1 MLIYASLSGAIA
13 QLGERIP
20 CTDEVVGSIPTGSTI
35 YYNSSC
41 ILKNSIS
48 LIGMAGAGKTS
59 IGKALSL
66 ELGYEFLD
74 TDKIIEISYGKSK
87 DIIDS
92 EGKDRFRAIEE
103 EVLLS
108 TKFKNTL
115 LATGGSAVFS
125 PLAMEHL
132 RDNSDVIYLEVSFEN
147 ISERVLDFKER
158 GFIKE
163 SHQSIEEAYMERLD
177 LYEKYA
183 DYSVT
188 NNSSMKDCIH
198 KILSLLDL

>member
-1 MLIYASLSGAIA
+1 
-13 QLGERIP
+13 
-20 CTDEVVGSIPTGSTI
+20 
-35 YYNSSC
+35 
-41 ILKNSIS
+41 
-48 LIGMAGAGKTS
+48 MAGAGKTS
-59 IGKALSL
+59 VGKALSL

-125 PLAMEHL
+125 PLAMEYL

-163 SHQSIEEAYMERLD
+163 SHQSIEEAYTERLV

-183 DYSVT
+183 NYTVT
-188 NNSSMKDCIH
+188 NNGSVEECVQ

>member
-1 MLIYASLSGAIA
+1 
-13 QLGERIP
+13 
-20 CTDEVVGSIPTGSTI
+20 
-35 YYNSSC
+35 
-41 ILKNSIS
+41 
-48 LIGMAGAGKTS
+48 MAGAGKTS
-59 IGKALSL
+59 VGKALSL

-74 TDKIIEISYGKSK
+74 TDKIIETSYGKSK

-92 EGKDRFRAIEE
+92 EGKDRFRVIEE

-108 TKFKNTL
+108 INFKNTL

-147 ISERVLDFKER
+147 ISERVLDFEER

-163 SHQSIEEAYMERLD
+163 SHQSVEEAYVERLV

-188 NNSSMKDCIH
+188 NNGSVKECIQ
-198 KILSLLDL
+198 KIVSLLDL

>member
-1 MLIYASLSGAIA
+1 
-13 QLGERIP
+13 
-20 CTDEVVGSIPTGSTI
+20 
-35 YYNSSC
+35 
-41 ILKNSIS
+41 
-48 LIGMAGAGKTS
+48 MAGAGKTS
-59 IGKALSL
+59 VGKALSL

-74 TDKIIEISYGKSK
+74 TDKIIETSYGKSK
-87 DIIDS
+87 DIIDYQ
-92 EGKDRFRAIEE
+92 GKDRFRAIEE
-103 EVLLS
+103 EVLLL

-125 PLAMEHL
+125 PLAMQHI

-163 SHQSIEEAYMERLD
+163 SHQSIEEAYVERLV

-188 NNSSMKDCIH
+188 NNGSVKECIH
-198 KILSLLDL
+198 KIISLLDF

>member
-1 MLIYASLSGAIA
+1 M
-13 QLGERIP
+13 
-20 CTDEVVGSIPTGSTI
+20 
-35 YYNSSC
+35 
-41 ILKNSIS
+41 KNSIS

-87 DIIDS
+87 DIIDY

-108 TKFKNTL
+108 INFDHTL

-125 PLAMEHL
+125 PLAMQHI

-147 ISERVLDFKER
+147 ISERVLDFVER

-163 SHQSIEEAYMERLD
+163 SSQSIEEAYMERLV
-177 LYEKYA
+177 LYKKYA

-188 NNSSMKDCIH
+188 NNGSMEDCIQ
-198 KILSLLDL
+198 KILSLLES

>member
-1 MLIYASLSGAIA
+1 M
-13 QLGERIP
+13 
-20 CTDEVVGSIPTGSTI
+20 
-35 YYNSSC
+35 
-41 ILKNSIS
+41 KNSIS

-103 EVLLS
+103 KVLLS
-108 TKFKNTL
+108 TRFKNTL

-132 RDNSDVIYLEVSFEN
+132 CDNSDVIYLEVSFEN

-163 SHQSIEEAYMERLD
+163 SHQSIEDAYVERLA

-183 DYSVT
+183 DFSVT
-188 NNSSMKDCIH
+188 NNGSMEDCIQ
-198 KILSLLDL
+198 KILCLLES

>member
-1 MLIYASLSGAIA
+1 
-13 QLGERIP
+13 
-20 CTDEVVGSIPTGSTI
+20 
-35 YYNSSC
+35 
-41 ILKNSIS
+41 
-48 LIGMAGAGKTS
+48 MAGAGKTS
-59 IGKALSL
+59 VGKALSL

-74 TDKIIEISYGKSK
+74 TDKIIETSYGKSK

-92 EGKDRFRAIEE
+92 QGKDKFRAIEE
-103 EVLLS
+103 EVLLL

-125 PLAMEHL
+125 PLAMEYL
-132 RDNSDVIYLEVSFEN
+132 RDNSDIIYLEVSFEN

-163 SHQSIEEAYMERLD
+163 SNQSIEEAYMERLA

>member
-1 MLIYASLSGAIA
+1 
-13 QLGERIP
+13 
-20 CTDEVVGSIPTGSTI
+20 
-35 YYNSSC
+35 
-41 ILKNSIS
+41 
-48 LIGMAGAGKTS
+48 MAGAGKTS
-59 IGKALSL
+59 VGKALSL

-125 PLAMEHL
+125 PLAMEHI

-147 ISERVLDFKER
+147 ILERVFDFKER

-163 SHQSIEEAYMERLD
+163 SHQSIQEAYMERLV
-177 LYEKYA
+177 LYEKYS

-188 NNSSMKDCIH
+188 NNGSVEACVQ
-198 KILSLLDL
+198 KIICLLDLWKI

>member
-1 MLIYASLSGAIA
+1 
-13 QLGERIP
+13 
-20 CTDEVVGSIPTGSTI
+20 
-35 YYNSSC
+35 
-41 ILKNSIS
+41 
-48 LIGMAGAGKTS
+48 MAGAGKTS
-59 IGKALSL
+59 VGKALSL

-74 TDKIIEISYGKSK
+74 TDKMIETSYGKSK

-92 EGKDRFRAIEE
+92 EGKDRFRVIEE

-108 TKFKNTL
+108 INFKNTL

-132 RDNSDVIYLEVSFEN
+132 RDNSDVMYLEVSFEN

-163 SHQSIEEAYMERLD
+163 SHQSVEEAYMERLA

-188 NNSSMKDCIH
+188 NNGSIQDCIK

>member
-1 MLIYASLSGAIA
+1 
-13 QLGERIP
+13 
-20 CTDEVVGSIPTGSTI
+20 
-35 YYNSSC
+35 
-41 ILKNSIS
+41 
-48 LIGMAGAGKTS
+48 MAGAGKTS
-59 IGKALSL
+59 VGKALSL

-74 TDKIIEISYGKSK
+74 TDKMIETSYGKSK

-92 EGKDRFRAIEE
+92 EGKDRFRVIEE

-108 TKFKNTL
+108 INFKNTL

-163 SHQSIEEAYMERLD
+163 SHQSVEEAYVERLV

-188 NNSSMKDCIH
+188 NNGSVKECIQ
-198 KILSLLDL
+198 KIVSLLDL

>member
-1 MLIYASLSGAIA
+1 
-13 QLGERIP
+13 
-20 CTDEVVGSIPTGSTI
+20 
-35 YYNSSC
+35 
-41 ILKNSIS
+41 
-48 LIGMAGAGKTS
+48 MAGAGKTS

-92 EGKDRFRAIEE
+92 EGKDRFRVIEE

-108 TKFKNTL
+108 TKFNNTL

-163 SHQSIEEAYMERLD
+163 SSQSIEQAYMERLI

-188 NNSSMKDCIH
+188 NNGSMEDCIQ
-198 KILSLLDL
+198 KILSLLES

>member
-1 MLIYASLSGAIA
+1 
-13 QLGERIP
+13 
-20 CTDEVVGSIPTGSTI
+20 
-35 YYNSSC
+35 
-41 ILKNSIS
+41 
-48 LIGMAGAGKTS
+48 MAGAGKTS
-59 IGKALSL
+59 VGKALSL

-74 TDKIIEISYGKSK
+74 TDKMIETSYGKSK

-92 EGKDRFRAIEE
+92 EGKDRFRVIEE

-108 TKFKNTL
+108 INFKNTL

-163 SHQSIEEAYMERLD
+163 SHQSVEEAYMERLA

-188 NNSSMKDCIH
+188 NNGSIQDCI
-198 KILSLLDL
+198 KNILSLLDL

>member
-1 MLIYASLSGAIA
+1 
-13 QLGERIP
+13 
-20 CTDEVVGSIPTGSTI
+20 
-35 YYNSSC
+35 
-41 ILKNSIS
+41 
-48 LIGMAGAGKTS
+48 MAGAGKTS
-59 IGKALSL
+59 VGKALSL

-74 TDKIIEISYGKSK
+74 TDKMIETSYGKSK

-92 EGKDRFRAIEE
+92 EGKDRFRVIEE

-108 TKFKNTL
+108 INFKNTL

-125 PLAMEHL
+125 TLAMEHL
-132 RDNSDVIYLEVSFEN
+132 RDNSDVVYLEVSFEN

-163 SHQSIEEAYMERLD
+163 SHQSVEEAYMERLA

-188 NNSSMKDCIH
+188 NNGSIQDCIK

>member
-1 MLIYASLSGAIA
+1 
-13 QLGERIP
+13 
-20 CTDEVVGSIPTGSTI
+20 
-35 YYNSSC
+35 
-41 ILKNSIS
+41 
-48 LIGMAGAGKTS
+48 MAGAGKTS
-59 IGKALSL
+59 VGKALSL

-87 DIIDS
+87 DIIDY

-108 TKFKNTL
+108 TNFDHTL

-125 PLAMEHL
+125 PLAMEHI

-147 ISERVLDFKER
+147 ISERVLDFVER

-163 SHQSIEEAYMERLD
+163 SSQSIEEAYMERLV
-177 LYEKYA
+177 LYKKYA

-188 NNSSMKDCIH
+188 NNGSMEDCIQ
-198 KILSLLDL
+198 KILSLLES

>member
-1 MLIYASLSGAIA
+1 
-13 QLGERIP
+13 
-20 CTDEVVGSIPTGSTI
+20 
-35 YYNSSC
+35 
-41 ILKNSIS
+41 
-48 LIGMAGAGKTS
+48 MAGAGKTS
-59 IGKALSL
+59 VGKALSL

-115 LATGGSAVFS
+115 LATGGSVVFS
-125 PLAMEHL
+125 PLAMEYL

-147 ISERVLDFKER
+147 ISERVFDFKER

-163 SHQSIEEAYMERLD
+163 SHQSIEEAYMERLV

-188 NNSSMKDCIH
+188 NNGSVKECIH
-198 KILSLLDL
+198 KIISLLDF

>member
-1 MLIYASLSGAIA
+1 
-13 QLGERIP
+13 
-20 CTDEVVGSIPTGSTI
+20 
-35 YYNSSC
+35 
-41 ILKNSIS
+41 
-48 LIGMAGAGKTS
+48 MAGAGKTS

-92 EGKDRFRAIEE
+92 EGKDRFRVIEE

-108 TKFKNTL
+108 TKFNNTL

-163 SHQSIEEAYMERLD
+163 SSQSIEQAYMERLV
-177 LYEKYA
+177 LYQKYA

-188 NNSSMKDCIH
+188 NNGSMEDCIQ
-198 KILSLLDL
+198 KILSLLES

>member
-1 MLIYASLSGAIA
+1 
-13 QLGERIP
+13 
-20 CTDEVVGSIPTGSTI
+20 
-35 YYNSSC
+35 
-41 ILKNSIS
+41 
-48 LIGMAGAGKTS
+48 MAGAGKTS
-59 IGKALSL
+59 VGKALSL

-74 TDKIIEISYGKSK
+74 TDKMIETSYGKSK

-92 EGKDRFRAIEE
+92 EGKDRFRVIEE

-108 TKFKNTL
+108 INFKNTL

-132 RDNSDVIYLEVSFEN
+132 RDNSDVMYLEVSFEN

-163 SHQSIEEAYMERLD
+163 SHQSVEEAYMERLA

-188 NNSSMKDCIH
+188 NNGSIQDCI
-198 KILSLLDL
+198 KNILSLLDL

>member
-1 MLIYASLSGAIA
+1 
-13 QLGERIP
+13 
-20 CTDEVVGSIPTGSTI
+20 
-35 YYNSSC
+35 
-41 ILKNSIS
+41 
-48 LIGMAGAGKTS
+48 MAGAGKTS
-59 IGKALSL
+59 VGKALSL

-74 TDKIIEISYGKSK
+74 TDKMIETSYGKSK
-87 DIIDS
+87 DIIYS
-92 EGKDRFRAIEE
+92 EGKDRFRVIEE

-108 TKFKNTL
+108 INFKNTL

-132 RDNSDVIYLEVSFEN
+132 RDNSDVMYLEVSFEN

-163 SHQSIEEAYMERLD
+163 SHQSVEEAYMERLA

-188 NNSSMKDCIH
+188 NNGSIQDCIK

>member
-1 MLIYASLSGAIA
+1 
-13 QLGERIP
+13 
-20 CTDEVVGSIPTGSTI
+20 
-35 YYNSSC
+35 
-41 ILKNSIS
+41 
-48 LIGMAGAGKTS
+48 MAGAGKTS
-59 IGKALSL
+59 VGKALSL

-74 TDKIIEISYGKSK
+74 TDKMIETSYGKSK

-92 EGKDRFRAIEE
+92 EGKDRFRFIEE

-108 TKFKNTL
+108 INFKNTL

-132 RDNSDVIYLEVSFEN
+132 RDNSDVVYLEVSFEN

-163 SHQSIEEAYMERLD
+163 SHQSVEEAYMERLA

-188 NNSSMKDCIH
+188 NNGSIQDCIK

>member
-1 MLIYASLSGAIA
+1 
-13 QLGERIP
+13 
-20 CTDEVVGSIPTGSTI
+20 
-35 YYNSSC
+35 
-41 ILKNSIS
+41 
-48 LIGMAGAGKTS
+48 MAGAGKTS
-59 IGKALSL
+59 VGKALSL

-108 TKFKNTL
+108 IKFKNIL

-132 RDNSDVIYLEVSFEN
+132 RNNSDIIYLEVSFEN

-163 SHQSIEEAYMERLD
+163 SHQSIEEAYTERLV

-183 DYSVT
+183 NYTVT
-188 NNSSMKDCIH
+188 NNGSVEECVQ

>member
-1 MLIYASLSGAIA
+1 
-13 QLGERIP
+13 
-20 CTDEVVGSIPTGSTI
+20 
-35 YYNSSC
+35 
-41 ILKNSIS
+41 
-48 LIGMAGAGKTS
+48 MAGAGKTS
-59 IGKALSL
+59 VGKALSL

-74 TDKIIEISYGKSK
+74 TDKIIETSYGKSK

-103 EVLLS
+103 EVLLL

-163 SHQSIEEAYMERLD
+163 SHQSIEEAYMERLA

-188 NNSSMKDCIH
+188 NEGSIQDCIQ

>member
-1 MLIYASLSGAIA
+1 
-13 QLGERIP
+13 
-20 CTDEVVGSIPTGSTI
+20 
-35 YYNSSC
+35 
-41 ILKNSIS
+41 
-48 LIGMAGAGKTS
+48 MAGAGKTS
-59 IGKALSL
+59 VGKALSL

-74 TDKIIEISYGKSK
+74 TDKMIETSYGKSK

-92 EGKDRFRAIEE
+92 EGKDRFRVIEE

-108 TKFKNTL
+108 INFKNTL
-115 LATGGSAVFS
+115 LATGGSAIFS
-125 PLAMEHL
+125 PLGMEHL

-163 SHQSIEEAYMERLD
+163 SHQSVEEAYMERLA

-188 NNSSMKDCIH
+188 NNGSIQDCIK

>member
-1 MLIYASLSGAIA
+1 M
-13 QLGERIP
+13 
-20 CTDEVVGSIPTGSTI
+20 
-35 YYNSSC
+35 
-41 ILKNSIS
+41 KNSIS

-59 IGKALSL
+59 IGMALSL

-87 DIIDS
+87 DIIDY

-108 TKFKNTL
+108 TNFDHTL

-125 PLAMEHL
+125 PLAMQHI

-147 ISERVLDFKER
+147 ISERVLDFVER

-163 SHQSIEEAYMERLD
+163 SSQSIEEAYMERLV
-177 LYEKYA
+177 LYKKYA

-188 NNSSMKDCIH
+188 NNGSMEDCIQ
-198 KILSLLDL
+198 KILSLLES

>member
-1 MLIYASLSGAIA
+1 
-13 QLGERIP
+13 
-20 CTDEVVGSIPTGSTI
+20 
-35 YYNSSC
+35 
-41 ILKNSIS
+41 
-48 LIGMAGAGKTS
+48 MAGAGKTS
-59 IGKALSL
+59 VGKALSL

-74 TDKIIEISYGKSK
+74 TDKIIETSYGKSK
-87 DIIDS
+87 DIIDYQ
-92 EGKDRFRAIEE
+92 GKDRFRAIEE
-103 EVLLS
+103 EVLLL

-125 PLAMEHL
+125 PLAMEYL

-163 SHQSIEEAYMERLD
+163 SHQSIEEAYVERLV

-188 NNSSMKDCIH
+188 NNGSVKECIQ
-198 KILSLLDL
+198 KIVSVLDL

>member
-1 MLIYASLSGAIA
+1 
-13 QLGERIP
+13 
-20 CTDEVVGSIPTGSTI
+20 
-35 YYNSSC
+35 
-41 ILKNSIS
+41 
-48 LIGMAGAGKTS
+48 MAGAGKTS
-59 IGKALSL
+59 VGKALSL
-66 ELGYEFLD
+66 ELCYKFLD

-108 TKFKNTL
+108 IKFKNIL

-132 RDNSDVIYLEVSFEN
+132 RNNSDIIYLEVSFEN

-163 SHQSIEEAYMERLD
+163 SHQSIEEAYTERLV

-183 DYSVT
+183 NYTVT
-188 NNSSMKDCIH
+188 NNGSVEECTQ

>member
-1 MLIYASLSGAIA
+1 
-13 QLGERIP
+13 
-20 CTDEVVGSIPTGSTI
+20 
-35 YYNSSC
+35 
-41 ILKNSIS
+41 
-48 LIGMAGAGKTS
+48 MAGAGKTS

-103 EVLLS
+103 KVLLS
-108 TKFKNTL
+108 TRFKNTL

-132 RDNSDVIYLEVSFEN
+132 CDNSDVIYLEVGFEN

-163 SHQSIEEAYMERLD
+163 SHQSIEDAYVERLA

-183 DYSVT
+183 DFSVT
-188 NNSSMKDCIH
+188 NNGSMEDCIQ
-198 KILSLLDL
+198 KILSLLES

>member
-1 MLIYASLSGAIA
+1 
-13 QLGERIP
+13 
-20 CTDEVVGSIPTGSTI
+20 
-35 YYNSSC
+35 
-41 ILKNSIS
+41 
-48 LIGMAGAGKTS
+48 MAGAGKTS
-59 IGKALSL
+59 VGKALSL

-74 TDKIIEISYGKSK
+74 TDKIIETSFGKSK
-87 DIIDS
+87 DIIDYH
-92 EGKDRFRAIEE
+92 GKDRFRAIEE
-103 EVLLS
+103 EVLLL

-163 SHQSIEEAYMERLD
+163 SHQSIEEAYMERLA

>member
-1 MLIYASLSGAIA
+1 
-13 QLGERIP
+13 
-20 CTDEVVGSIPTGSTI
+20 
-35 YYNSSC
+35 
-41 ILKNSIS
+41 
-48 LIGMAGAGKTS
+48 MAGAGKTS
-59 IGKALSL
+59 VGKALSL

-74 TDKIIEISYGKSK
+74 TDKMIETSYGKSK

-103 EVLLS
+103 EVLLF

-125 PLAMEHL
+125 PLAMEYL

-163 SHQSIEEAYMERLD
+163 SHQSIEEAYMERLA

>member
-1 MLIYASLSGAIA
+1 
-13 QLGERIP
+13 
-20 CTDEVVGSIPTGSTI
+20 
-35 YYNSSC
+35 
-41 ILKNSIS
+41 
-48 LIGMAGAGKTS
+48 MAGAGKTS
-59 IGKALSL
+59 VGKALSL

-125 PLAMEHL
+125 PFAMEYL

-163 SHQSIEEAYMERLD
+163 SHQSIEEA
-177 LYEKYA
+177 
-183 DYSVT
+183 
-188 NNSSMKDCIH
+188 
-198 KILSLLDL
+198 

>member
-1 MLIYASLSGAIA
+1 
-13 QLGERIP
+13 
-20 CTDEVVGSIPTGSTI
+20 
-35 YYNSSC
+35 
-41 ILKNSIS
+41 
-48 LIGMAGAGKTS
+48 MAGSGKTS
-59 IGKALSL
+59 VGKALSF
-66 ELGYEFLD
+66 ELGYQFLD
-74 TDKIIEISYGKSK
+74 TDKIIETSYGKSK

-163 SHQSIEEAYMERLD
+163 LSQSIEEAYMERLV

-188 NNSSMKDCIH
+188 NNGSVKDCIN
-198 KILSLLDL
+198 KIIDLLEF

>member
-1 MLIYASLSGAIA
+1 
-13 QLGERIP
+13 
-20 CTDEVVGSIPTGSTI
+20 
-35 YYNSSC
+35 
-41 ILKNSIS
+41 
-48 LIGMAGAGKTS
+48 MAGAGKTS
-59 IGKALSL
+59 VGKALSL

-74 TDKIIEISYGKSK
+74 TDKIIEISHGKSK

-108 TKFKNTL
+108 TTFKNTL

-125 PLAMEHL
+125 PLAMEHI

-147 ISERVLDFKER
+147 ISERVLDFEER

-163 SHQSIEEAYMERLD
+163 SHQSIEEAYTERLV

-188 NNSSMKDCIH
+188 NNGSVEACVQ
-198 KILSLLDL
+198 KIISLLDL

>member
-1 MLIYASLSGAIA
+1 
-13 QLGERIP
+13 
-20 CTDEVVGSIPTGSTI
+20 
-35 YYNSSC
+35 
-41 ILKNSIS
+41 
-48 LIGMAGAGKTS
+48 MAGAGKTS
-59 IGKALSL
+59 VGKALSL

-74 TDKIIEISYGKSK
+74 TDKMIETSYGKSK

-92 EGKDRFRAIEE
+92 EGKDRFRVIEE

-108 TKFKNTL
+108 INFKNTL

-132 RDNSDVIYLEVSFEN
+132 RDNSDVVYLEVSFEN

-163 SHQSIEEAYMERLD
+163 SHQSVEEAYMERLA

-188 NNSSMKDCIH
+188 NNGSIQDCIK

>member
-1 MLIYASLSGAIA
+1 M
-13 QLGERIP
+13 
-20 CTDEVVGSIPTGSTI
+20 
-35 YYNSSC
+35 
-41 ILKNSIS
+41 KNSIS

-59 IGKALSL
+59 IGKALSI

-87 DIIDS
+87 DIIDY

-108 TKFKNTL
+108 TNFDHTL

-125 PLAMEHL
+125 PLAMQHI

-147 ISERVLDFKER
+147 ISERVLDFVER

-163 SHQSIEEAYMERLD
+163 SSQSIEEAYMERLV
-177 LYEKYA
+177 LYKKYA

-188 NNSSMKDCIH
+188 NNGSMEDCIQ
-198 KILSLLDL
+198 KILSLLES